1 MRNNEQNNMTTRP
14 NWLRIKI
21 PSNNGHQKVDRILDD
36 LNLNTV
42 CREAKCPNRAECYS
56 KGTATFMILGRNC
69 TRRCRFCNVTSS
81 TPNLVD
87 KKEPERVARA
97 VNEMKLK
104 YIVITSVT
112 RDDLQDGGANHFRET
127 INEIKKLNEDTVV
140 EVLIPDLKGSLG
152 SLEIILDAK
161 PDTLNHNIETVP
173 RLYRD
178 VRPEADYIRSLE
190 VLSNA
195 KKIDKNIKTKSG
207 IMLGLGEK
215 KNEVLEVFKELR
227 AHGCDFLTL
236 GQYLAPSKEHYPVK
250 EYITPS
256 DFKWYKE
263 KALKLGFLGVASNP
277 LVRSSYKAWELYE
290 GIDK

>member
-1 MRNNEQNNMTTRP
+1 MLKNKQNNTATKP
-14 NWLRIKI
+14 SWLRIKI
-21 PSNNGHQKVDRILDD
+21 PSNNGHQKVDKILDD

-42 CREAKCPNRAECYS
+42 CREANCPNKAECYS

-69 TRRCRFCNVTSS
+69 TRKCRFCNVTSA
-81 TPNLVD
+81 TPSFVD

-97 VNEMKLK
+97 VKEMKLK

-112 RDDLQDGGANHFRET
+112 RDDLADGGASHFRDT
-127 INEIKKLNEDTVV
+127 INEIKRLNEDTVV
-140 EVLIPDLKGSLG
+140 EVLIPDLKGSIG
-152 SLEIILDAK
+152 SLKSVLEGN
-161 PDTLNHNIETVP
+161 PETLNHNIETVP
-173 RLYRD
+173 RLYSD

-207 IMLGLGEK
+207 IMLGLGETK
-215 KNEVLEVFKELR
+215 DEVLEVFKDLR
-227 AHGCDFLTL
+227 LHGCDFLTL

-250 EYITPS
+250 EYISPD

-263 KALKLGFLGVASNP
+263 MALELGFIGVASNP

-290 GIDK
+290 GESK

>member
-1 MRNNEQNNMTTRP
+1 MTNNEHKNMTIKP
-14 NWLRIKI
+14 SWLRIKI
-21 PSNNGHQKVDRILDD
+21 PNNNGQQKVDKILDNLD
-36 LNLNTV
+36 LNTV

-69 TRRCRFCNVTSS
+69 TRKCRFCNVTSA
-81 TPNLVD
+81 TPSLVD
-87 KKEPERVARA
+87 IKEPERVARA
-97 VNEMKLK
+97 VDEMNLK

-112 RDDLQDGGANHFRET
+112 RDDLKDGGASHFRDT
-127 INEIKKLNEDTVV
+127 INEIKKFNKDTIV
-140 EVLIPDLKGSLG
+140 EVLIPDLKGSIA
-152 SLEIILDAK
+152 SLKVILEAS
-161 PDTLNHNIETVP
+161 PETLNHNIETVP
-173 RLYRD
+173 RLYKD
-178 VRPEADYIRSLE
+178 VRPEADYSRSLK

-207 IMLGLGEK
+207 IMLGLGETID
-215 KNEVLEVFKELR
+215 EVLEVFKDLR
-227 AHGCDFLTL
+227 SHGCDFLTL

-256 DFKWYKE
+256 DFEWYKE

-290 GIDK
+290 RKDK

>member
-1 MRNNEQNNMTTRP
+1 MINNEQKNMITKP
-14 NWLRIKI
+14 SWLRIKI

-69 TRRCRFCNVTSS
+69 TRRCSFCNVTSA
-81 TPNLVD
+81 TPSFVD
-87 KKEPERVARA
+87 KKEPVRVARA
-97 VNEMKLK
+97 VDEMKLK

-112 RDDLQDGGANHFRET
+112 RDDLKDGGASHFRDT
-127 INEIKKLNEDTVV
+127 INEIKKLNKDTVV
-140 EVLIPDLKGSLG
+140 EVLIPDLKGSLR

-178 VRPEADYIRSLE
+178 VRPEADYTRSLE

-195 KKIDKNIKTKSG
+195 KEIDENIKTKSG
-207 IMLGLGEK
+207 IMLGLGETAD
-215 KNEVLEVFKELR
+215 EVLEVFKDLR
-227 AHGCDFLTL
+227 SHGCDFLTL

-256 DFKWYKE
+256 DFQWYKE
-263 KALKLGFLGVASNP
+263 EALKLGFLGVASNP

-290 GIDK
+290 GKDE